1 MIRLILPWP
10 ISINA
15 YWKSRIL
22 TRCGAPPIVS
32 TYVTAAGV
40 KFQKQVSAAVI
51 EQLGQHSPL
60 RGRLSVSMRFYQPT
74 ARKCDISNYVKT
86 TEDALTKARVWL
98 DDEQIDEEYIYR
110 RPIDRVNPRAEVDIR
125 EIRTEEEFKAIKK
138 SRRDEYEEF
147 LNNLPEM

>member
-1 MIRLILPWP
+1 MIRLSLPWP

-22 TRCGAPPIVS
+22 TRCSAPPIVS

-40 KFQKQVSAAVI
+40 KFQKEVLAAVI

-60 RGRLSVSMRFYQPT
+60 HGRLKVSMRFYQPS

-86 TEDALTKARVWL
+86 TEDALTKARVWI
-98 DDEQIDEEYIYR
+98 DDEQIDEEHIYR
-110 RPIDRVNPRAEVDIR
+110 MQIDRVNPRVEVDIH
-125 EIRTEEEFKAIKK
+125 ETEAEEELKAIKK
-138 SRRDEYEEF
+138 SCRD
-147 LNNLPEM
+147 

>member
-22 TRCGAPPIVS
+22 TRCSAPPIVS

-40 KFQKQVSAAVI
+40 KFQKEVLAAVI

-60 RGRLSVSMRFYQPT
+60 HGRLKVSMRFYQPS
-74 ARKCDISNYVKT
+74 ARTCDISNYVKT
-86 TEDALTKARVWL
+86 TEDALTKARVWI
-98 DDEQIDEEYIYR
+98 DDEQIDEEHIYR
-110 RPIDRVNPRAEVDIR
+110 MPIDRVNPRAEVDIR
-125 EIRTEEEFKAIKK
+125 EIKTEEEFKAIKK
-138 SRRDEYEEF
+138 TRRDEYEEF
-147 LNNLPEM
+147 LNNLPD

>member
-1 MIRLILPWP
+1 MIRLVLPWP

-22 TRCGAPPIVS
+22 TMCGPAPKCS

-40 KFQKQVSAAVI
+40 KFQKEVFAAVT

-60 RGRLSVSMRFYQPT
+60 RGRLNVSMKFYQPT

-86 TEDALTKARVWL
+86 TEDALTKAGVWL
-98 DDEQIDEEYIYR
+98 DDEQIDEEHIYR
-110 RPIDRVNPRAEVDIR
+110 MPIDRVNPRAEV
-125 EIRTEEEFKAIKK
+125 EIYEIETEANVKAIKK
-138 SRRDEYEEF
+138 SRHQEF
-147 LNNLPEM
+147 LNNFPD

>member
-15 YWKSRIL
+15 YWKSRVIKVN
-22 TRCGAPPIVS
+22 GKPMSS

-40 KFQKQVSAAVI
+40 RFQKDVLAAVI

-60 RGRLSVSMRFYQPT
+60 HGRLCVVMRFYQPS

-86 TEDALTKARVWL
+86 TEDALTKARVWV
-98 DDEQIDEEYIYR
+98 DDEQIDEEHIYR
-110 RPIDRVNPRAEVDIR
+110 MPIDRVNPRAEVDIR
-125 EIRTEEEFKAIKK
+125 EIRTEVEFKAIKK
-138 SRRDEYEEF
+138 TRRDECEEF
-147 LNNLPEM
+147 LNNLPD

>member
-1 MIRLILPWP
+1 MIRLVLPWP

-22 TRCGAPPIVS
+22 ERCSAPPIVS

-40 KFQKQVSAAVI
+40 KFQKQVIAAVI

-60 RGRLSVSMRFYQPT
+60 HGRLNVSMRFYQPT

-86 TEDALTKARVWL
+86 TEDALTKAGVWI
-98 DDEQIDEEYIYR
+98 DDEQIDEEHIYR
-110 RPIDRVNPRAEVDIR
+110 MPIDRVNPRAEVDIR
-125 EIRTEEEFKAIKK
+125 EIGTEAEFKAIKK
-138 SRRDEYEEF
+138 SRRDEYQEF
-147 LNNLPEM
+147 LNDLPD

>member
-1 MIRLILPWP
+1 MIRLSLPWP

-40 KFQKQVSAAVI
+40 KFQKQVLAAVI

-60 RGRLSVSMRFYQPT
+60 HGRLKVSMRFYQPS

-86 TEDALTKARVWL
+86 TEDALTKARVWI
-98 DDEQIDEEYIYR
+98 DDEQIDEEHIYR
-110 RPIDRVNPRAEVDIR
+110 MPIDRVNPRAEI
-125 EIRTEEEFKAIKK
+125 EIHEIGTEAGLKAINK

-147 LNNLPEM
+147 LNNLPD